1 MKELS
6 LQERLDMQKSDA
18 IDRILIAE
26 SQKEIL
32 WQYHPDNPDAKNLV
46 ATYNNLEQIVKD
58 AEKELEELS

>member
-46 ATYNNLEQIVKD
+46 ATYNNLEQIIKD

>member
-6 LQERLDMQKSDA
+6 LQESLDIQKSEA
-18 IDRILIAE
+18 IDRIMIAE

-32 WQYHPDNPDAKNLV
+32 WQYHPDNPDALDLV
-46 ATYNNLEQIVKD
+46 MTYNNLDQIVRD